1 MRAAKE
7 ADVAAEPGRTR
18 RELKKRMLQQVEKLR
33 LLHVRKNIIYDHRGR
48 VLVAVF
54 RRNTPHNPLTAE
66 QIKDVFDALTEL
78 RATHGFENIFKQDDS
93 REWKSFHAGV
103 WALCAFVFPKLSI
116 RSAHALAS
124 GMCRF
129 PARGPSAPRAA
140 PSRPAAPGA
149 GLAQPP
155 SPAASPRPPLLLLAA
170 PAPAVLLRQLLAGDL
185 LAPMLIGL
193 EECSG
198 EIYLGTLNVDVEV
211 GILALRTRML
221 EDLYRSCSGLGDHRG
236 DGR

>member
-1 MRAAKE
+1 MALCPPAALL
-7 ADVAAEPGRTR
+7 RS
-18 RELKKRMLQQVEKLR
+18 KLR

-124 GMCRF
+124 Y
-129 PARGPSAPRAA
+129 
-140 PSRPAAPGA
+140 
-149 GLAQPP
+149 Q
-155 SPAASPRPPLLLLAA
+155 
-170 PAPAVLLRQLLAGDL
+170 QLSY
-185 LAPMLIGL
+185 LIK
-193 EECSG
+193 
-198 EIYLGTLNVDVEV
+198 GTEQ
-211 GILALRTRML
+211 A
-221 EDLYRSCSGLGDHRG
+221 RSCAS
-236 DGR
+236 